1 MRGKPKLSKQ
11 TSIEYRPN
19 MNKDYLKIIEI
30 PDRLKYIAK
39 QYNFNKCALIVYHGV
54 PVADERPRLGAGGKT
69 FVPNAGLLRKIANN
83 LLTVSEDAR
92 KTTITSFYSLAC
104 DFYMP
109 ITATVEKFISKHPK
123 LQKLYDN
130 DRLPCTTVKDVD
142 NLLKSHND
150 IMFVY
155 NTFIVLNDTFNVNIG
170 ISNKYYSKNPRSEV
184 YILFSDRKPDKFTEW
199 NITRS
204 SSYFYYQLSYKYLL
218 VNNMDYRYDKR
229 KIINHLRSVINEK
242 FEKVRNEKILKSVI
256 GKIHKLFLESY
267 SSEALKYLVNET
279 DNHNFNKE
287 NAIHK
292 LLLILFNKN
301 ECATKILNVI
311 SKFDELEITFDED
324 MIKNKKV
331 TKKINS
337 KPYNKL
343 RCDLSK
349 LSKGENLEWTTTN
362 FMNLKF

>member
-1 MRGKPKLSKQ
+1 MKKHKLSKQ
-11 TSIEYRPN
+11 SSIEYRPD

-83 LLTVSEDAR
+83 LITVSDEAK

-109 ITATVEKFISKHPK
+109 ITSTVEKFISKYPK

-130 DRLPCTTVKDVD
+130 DKLPCTTVKDVD

-184 YILFSDRKPDKFTEW
+184 YILFSDRKPDKFTQW
-199 NITRS
+199 NIERS
-204 SSYFYYQLSYKYLL
+204 SSYFYYELSYKYLL
-218 VNNMDYRYDKR
+218 VNNMDYKYDR
-229 KIINHLRSVINEK
+229 LKILKHLKQVINNK

-292 LLLILFNKN
+292 LLLIIFNKN
-301 ECATKILNVI
+301 ETATKILNVI
-311 SKFDELEITFDED
+311 SKFDTLDVNLDDEF
-324 MIKNKKV
+324 IKDKKKS
-331 TKKINS
+331 KKTTS
-337 KPYNKL
+337 KAYQPL

-349 LSKGENLEWTTTN
+349 LSKGENIKWTTAN
-362 FMNLKF
+362 FMNLEF